1 MPKQGSGAT
10 MGGLWKRA
18 VETASLGFAFFWIA
32 GCTVPWKKQEEPT
45 LEDRGASVRALLSSE
60 NRPSLVH
67 EIAVPIGLDQ
77 RVYESYGLVTG
88 LYGTGGDI
96 APSAQ
101 REFILNEMRANDVH
115 KPQELLASGRVA
127 LVKVSTISAPG
138 AMKDDRVDVTV
149 EISKQ
154 CDATSLYN
162 GTLLEARLQEL
173 RSIDDDKLRK
183 TLEKAKA
190 KGPIFLLPRD
200 FTLESELQVQKGRI
214 LGGARLQE
222 TRILGLRIRKDF
234 EHVMTTNM
242 LGKAI
247 NDRFSHHDGV
257 RKRGAAVPKDDGF
270 IQIDL
275 PTRYRQD
282 PRHFIYVVLHLGF
295 LENGDRRN
303 ARMEL
308 CRQMLAEAKTARQA
322 AMQLEALGE
331 AGVPLL
337 REGMAHPNPEIQF
350 YSAYSLAY
358 LNDPGAIPVL
368 EQLAQQQPAFRGLA
382 LIGLSVLD
390 HFQAGEALERLLQS
404 PEPEVRFG
412 ALHALRKRD
421 DGKRSIHAQWIGE
434 TLEVVMVP
442 SAIPLVT
449 VALENAPEVTFFG
462 DSPQLQLAQHHEI
475 NPRLLVRP
483 DGKGQIRIVRFQPGD
498 EDRVRLVQA
507 DLRSVLTGLQEVG
520 ASYND
525 MIQFLD
531 QTKASSWVSTPI
543 AFNPRPTL
551 GRTYQR
557 DGESSELLVDGEM
570 SEGDFGGE
578 NSDTAKANDDSSDS
592 WNWWPWSRKAESD
605 AASETR
611 AKAGTSSELIET
623 PNKEETAPLLL
634 DAGNSP

>member
-1 MPKQGSGAT
+1 
-10 MGGLWKRA
+10 
-18 VETASLGFAFFWIA
+18 
-32 GCTVPWKKQEEPT
+32 
-45 LEDRGASVRALLSSE
+45 
-60 NRPSLVH
+60 
-67 EIAVPIGLDQ
+67 
-77 RVYESYGLVTG
+77 
-88 LYGTGGDI
+88 
-96 APSAQ
+96 
-101 REFILNEMRANDVH
+101 
-115 KPQELLASGRVA
+115 
-127 LVKVSTISAPG
+127 
-138 AMKDDRVDVTV
+138 
-149 EISKQ
+149 
-154 CDATSLYN
+154 
-162 GTLLEARLQEL
+162 
-173 RSIDDDKLRK
+173 
-183 TLEKAKA
+183 
-190 KGPIFLLPRD
+190 
-200 FTLESELQVQKGRI
+200 
-214 LGGARLQE
+214 
-222 TRILGLRIRKDF
+222 
-234 EHVMTTNM
+234 
-242 LGKAI
+242 
-247 NDRFSHHDGV
+247 
-257 RKRGAAVPKDDGF
+257 
-270 IQIDL
+270 
-275 PTRYRQD
+275 
-282 PRHFIYVVLHLGF
+282 
-295 LENGDRRN
+295 
-303 ARMEL
+303 
-308 CRQMLAEAKTARQA
+308 
-322 AMQLEALGE
+322 
-331 AGVPLL
+331 
-337 REGMAHPNPEIQF
+337 F

-462 DSPQLQLAQHHEI
+462 DAPQLQLAQHHEI